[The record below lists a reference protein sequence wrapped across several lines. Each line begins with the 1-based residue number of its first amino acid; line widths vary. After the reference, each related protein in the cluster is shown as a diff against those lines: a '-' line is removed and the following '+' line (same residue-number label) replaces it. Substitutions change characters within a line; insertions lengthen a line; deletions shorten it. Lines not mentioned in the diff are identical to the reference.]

1 MKAHELRDL
10 SIAELKA
17 RLNDEKTTLQK
28 LAFSKSVTGQVEN
41 PARLK
46 EIRKEIARLHTV
58 ITQKKCLII
67 TRKKNGRTSA
77 NDCRKSTTP

>member
-10 SIAELKA
+10 SITELKA
-17 RLNDEKTTLQK
+17 RLNDEKTSLQM
-28 LAFSKSVTGQVEN
+28 LAFTKSVSGQVEN

-58 ITQKKCLII
+58 ITQK
-67 TRKKNGRTSA
+67 SA
-77 NDCRKSTTP
+77 

>member
-46 EIRKEIARLHTV
+46 EIRREIARLHTV
-58 ITQKKCLII
+58 ITQK
-67 TRKKNGRTSA
+67 SA
-77 NDCRKSTTP
+77 

>member
-28 LAFSKSVTGQVEN
+28 LAFSKYVTGQVEN
-41 PARLK
+41 HARLK

-58 ITQKKCLII
+58 ITQK
-67 TRKKNGRTSA
+67 SA
-77 NDCRKSTTP
+77 

>member
-10 SIAELKA
+10 SITELKA
-17 RLNDEKTTLQK
+17 RLKDEKTSLQK
-28 LAFSKSVTGQVEN
+28 LAFTKSVTGQVEN

-46 EIRKEIARLHTV
+46 EIRKEIARYTYRNHTE
-58 ITQKKCLII
+58 KCLII

-77 NDCRKSTTP
+77 NDCK

>member
-46 EIRKEIARLHTV
+46 EIRREIARLHTV
-58 ITQKKCLII
+58 ITQHNAVKESEEWSVTKCKKV
-67 TRKKNGRTSA
+67 
-77 NDCRKSTTP
+77 

>member
-1 MKAHELRDL
+1 MKIMKAHELRDL

-58 ITQKKCLII
+58 ITQK
-67 TRKKNGRTSA
+67 SA
-77 NDCRKSTTP
+77 